1 VQYEPVA
8 EKDSKEKEN
17 LPFRASE
24 TRRVLRVLFKRRVV
38 IICSIIIL
46 AFIIL
51 AIFAPLI
58 SPYDPDKQNLKA
70 TMEQPSRTHLLG
82 TDWFGRDVLSR
93 LIYGTRISLMIGI
106 VAVGIASFIGLLLG
120 LLAGYYGRWTNNII
134 MRIMDGM
141 MALPALVLA
150 MAIAVA
156 LGGGLRNIT
165 LSLGISMVPGYC
177 RLVCGQGLTIKEN
190 EFITAARSLG
200 ASDMRIIFRHIL
212 PNIFPVLLVLITL
225 NIGTMILAEAGLSF
239 LGVGV
244 QPPTATWGS
253 MVNGG
258 YLYLLTNPIL
268 SFSPGVAVALVVIS
282 FNMVGDGLRDALD
295 PRLRGTL

>member
-1 VQYEPVA
+1 MQYEPVA
-8 EKDSKEKEN
+8 EKDSRVKEN
-17 LPFRASE
+17 SSFKASE
-24 TRRVLRVLFKRRVV
+24 AYRVLGVMFKRKVV
-38 IICSIIIL
+38 IICTIIIL
-46 AFIIL
+46 VFIIL

-58 SPYDPDKQNLKA
+58 SPYDPNKQDLKA
-70 TMEQPSRTHLLG
+70 TMEQPSRAHLLG
-82 TDWFGRDVLSR
+82 TDWYGRDVFSR
-93 LIYGTRISLMIGI
+93 LVYGTRISLMIGI

-120 LLAGYYGRWTNNII
+120 LLAGYFGGWTNNII

-141 MALPALVLA
+141 MAIPALVLA
-150 MAIAVA
+150 LAIAVA
-156 LGGGLRNIT
+156 LGGGLRNIM
-165 LSLGISMVPGYC
+165 LALGISMVPGYC

-190 EFITAARSLG
+190 DFITAVRGLG

-253 MVNGG
+253 MINGG
-258 YLYLLTNPIL
+258 YQYLLTNPIL
-268 SFSPGVAVALVVIS
+268 AFTPGIAVALVVIS

>member
-1 VQYEPVA
+1 MQYEPVA
-8 EKDSKEKEN
+8 EKDNKEKEN
-17 LPFRASE
+17 SPLRASE
-24 TRRVLRVLFKRRVV
+24 SRRVLRVLFKRWVV

-46 AFIIL
+46 GFIIL

-58 SPYDPDKQNLKA
+58 SPYDPNEQNLKA
-70 TMEQPSRTHLLG
+70 TMEQPSRTHFLG
-82 TDWFGRDVLSR
+82 TDWYGRDVLSR

-120 LLAGYYGRWTNNII
+120 LLAGYYGRWMNNII

-141 MALPALVLA
+141 MALPPLVLA
-150 MAIAVA
+150 LAIAVA
-156 LGGGLRNIT
+156 LGGGLRNIMI
-165 LSLGISMVPGYC
+165 SLGIAMVPGYC
-177 RLVCGQGLTIKEN
+177 RLVCGQGLTIKQN
-190 EFITAARSLG
+190 DFITAVRSLG
-200 ASDMRIIFRHIL
+200 ASDIRIIFRHIL

-244 QPPTATWGS
+244 QPPTATWGAMIS
-253 MVNGG
+253 GG
-258 YLYLLTNPIL
+258 YQYLLTNPIL
-268 SFSPGVAVALVVIS
+268 SFTPGVAVALVVIS
-282 FNMVGDGLRDALD
+282 FNMAGDGLRDALD

>member
-1 VQYEPVA
+1 MQNEPVV
-8 EKDSKEKEN
+8 EKDNKEKEN
-17 LPFRASE
+17 SPLRVMK
-24 TRRVLRVLFKRRVV
+24 THHVLRVLFKRWVV

-46 AFIIL
+46 GSIIL

-58 SPYDPDKQNLKA
+58 SPYDPNEQNLKA

-82 TDWFGRDVLSR
+82 TDWYGRDVLSR

-120 LLAGYYGRWTNNII
+120 LLAGYYGRWINNII

-141 MALPALVLA
+141 MSIPPLVLA
-150 MAIAVA
+150 LAIAVA
-156 LGGGLRNIT
+156 LGGGLRNIMI
-165 LSLGISMVPGYC
+165 SLGIAMVPGYC
-177 RLVCGQGLTIKEN
+177 RLVCGQGLTIKQN
-190 EFITAARSLG
+190 DFVTAVSSLG
-200 ASDMRIIFRHIL
+200 ASDIRIIFRHIL

-253 MVNGG
+253 MISGG
-258 YLYLLTNPIL
+258 YQYLLTNPIL
-268 SFSPGVAVALVVIS
+268 SFTPGVAVALVVIS